1 MEKEELEAAFEIG
14 YLWKSL
20 DGTEPE
26 GKGYYDSQETLNP
39 RWGSFDSEEEAY
51 KRLKEWYDSGS
62 SGYGS
67 GSSGPYMLV
76 KTFSA
81 R

>member
-1 MEKEELEAAFEIG
+1 MKEKEKLEAAFEIG
-14 YLWKSL
+14 YVWKNL

-51 KRLKEWYDSGS
+51 KGLKEWMKLP
-62 SGYGS
+62 
-67 GSSGPYMLV
+67 GSSGPYILV

>member
-1 MEKEELEAAFEIG
+1 MKTKEKETLEAAFEIG

-39 RWGSFDSEEEAY
+39 LWSSFDSEEEAY

-62 SGYGS
+62 SG
-67 GSSGPYMLV
+67 PYMLV
-76 KTFSA
+76 KTFKA